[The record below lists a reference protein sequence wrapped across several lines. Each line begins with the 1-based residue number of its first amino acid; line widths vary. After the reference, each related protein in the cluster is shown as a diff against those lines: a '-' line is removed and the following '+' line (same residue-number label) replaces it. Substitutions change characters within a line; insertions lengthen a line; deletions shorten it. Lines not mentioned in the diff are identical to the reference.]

1 MSRPSE
7 AASPRSSVIVT
18 GAARGIGAAIAAR
31 FADDGYAVVGL
42 DLDGDGLTATIAALP
57 GEGHS
62 AVIGDAGSEETL
74 ADACDAAEAS
84 GPLWGFVANA
94 GVAQPGDSFDYPMQ
108 AWDRLM
114 AIHLRAP
121 FLGARATAARMSGGG
136 SIVMISSVNAHLGF
150 GGRAAYS
157 AAKTGVQ
164 GLVRSLAVEWAPRGI
179 RVNAVSPG
187 SIATPMHTSFKET
200 GFANE
205 AAWLSRI
212 PMGRLGR
219 PDEIADAVAYL
230 TSRRSSYITGT
241 VLPVDGGWIAFG
253 LPSD

>member
-1 MSRPSE
+1 
-7 AASPRSSVIVT
+7 
-18 GAARGIGAAIAAR
+18 
-31 FADDGYAVVGL
+31 
-42 DLDGDGLTATIAALP
+42 
-57 GEGHS
+57 
-62 AVIGDAGSEETL
+62 
-74 ADACDAAEAS
+74 
-84 GPLWGFVANA
+84 
-94 GVAQPGDSFDYPMQ
+94 
-108 AWDRLM
+108 
-114 AIHLRAP
+114 
-121 FLGARATAARMSGGG
+121 
-136 SIVMISSVNAHLGF
+136 VNAHLGF

-187 SIATPMHTSFKET
+187 SIATPMHIAFKQS

-230 TSRRSSYITGT
+230 TSQRASYVTGT